1 MQKIAGRSKLDG
13 PAERRLAFHYTL
25 AAMSGFATDALVLKV
40 LMSLGA
46 EAAEARAVSLVAAM
60 QVTFLINGFFVF
72 RRLNRRSWP
81 RQWVRYMLTGGI
93 ANTGNYF
100 AFVTLISLH
109 AGVLSNRWTA
119 LGISSI
125 LAWAVNYVCT
135 RFLVFK
141 AHPAAPGAEE
151 ASGG

>member
-1 MQKIAGRSKLDG
+1 MDEIGARSKRTG
-13 PAERRLAFHYTL
+13 PSERRLALHYTL
-25 AAMSGFATDALVLKV
+25 AAMSGFATDALVLKG
-40 LMSLGA
+40 LMALGA

-72 RRLNRRSWP
+72 RRLTRQSWP

-100 AFVTLISLH
+100 VFVTLVSLH
-109 AGVLSNRWTA
+109 AGVVSNRWTA
-119 LGISSI
+119 LGISST

-141 AHPAAPGAEE
+141 AHPLAPGVEE
-151 ASGG
+151 ASGS